1 MEVSITIGC
10 KLIGEGA
17 TMSGPT
23 TATIKQLFAVSGNR
37 CAFPGCNL
45 PLVDAGSST
54 VLGEICHIKAR
65 SPDGPRYDPA
75 QAEEERHAFGNLLL
89 LCPAHHKIVDDNP
102 GEYTVEWLLETKTQH
117 EAQTGG
123 GPDLTDEVAHRL
135 ERQLEIHGDVSG
147 QVAVGSDVFQI
158 GDVQGSTINITM
170 PGRSD
175 DRD

>member
-1 MEVSITIGC
+1 
-10 KLIGEGA
+10 
-17 TMSGPT
+17 MSGPT
-23 TATIKQLFAVSGNR
+23 TTTIKQLFAVSGNR

-45 PLVDAGSST
+45 PLVDAGSGT

-65 SPDGPRYDPA
+65 SPEGPRYDSA

-102 GEYTVEWLLETKTQH
+102 GEYTVEWLLQVKAQH
-117 EAQTGG
+117 EAQSVG
-123 GPDLTDEVAHRL
+123 GPELSDDVAQRL

-147 QVAVGSDVFQI
+147 QVAVGNNVFQI
-158 GDVQGSTINITM
+158 GDVQGGTITITM

>member
-1 MEVSITIGC
+1 MP
-10 KLIGEGA
+10 
-17 TMSGPT
+17 GPT

-45 PLVDAGSST
+45 PLVDPANGT

-65 SPDGPRYDPA
+65 SPDGPRYDPV
-75 QAEEERHAFGNLLL
+75 QVDEERHAFGNLLL

-102 GEYTVEWLLETKTQH
+102 GEYTVEWLLQVKAQH
-117 EAQTGG
+117 EAQVVG
-123 GPDLTDEVAHRL
+123 GPELSDDVAQRL

-147 QVAVGSDVFQI
+147 QVAVGDGVLQI
-158 GDVQGSTINITM
+158 GNVQGGTINVTM
-170 PGRSD
+170 PGRPG